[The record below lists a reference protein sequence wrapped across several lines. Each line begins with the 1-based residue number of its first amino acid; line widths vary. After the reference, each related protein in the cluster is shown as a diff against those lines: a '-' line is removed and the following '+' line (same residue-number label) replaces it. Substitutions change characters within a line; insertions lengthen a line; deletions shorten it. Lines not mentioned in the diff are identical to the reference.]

1 MVAKPV
7 RGSTAKHKGK
17 AAPIFAFGEDG
28 KCEVTLT
35 LDLKVGGGGWGGWS
49 WWVGVGW

>member
-1 MVAKPV
+1 MLVR

-17 AAPIFAFGEDG
+17 AAPIFTFVDG

-35 LDLKVGGGGWGGWS
+35 LDLKVSRTPCLLQGLTRGGL
-49 WWVGVGW
+49 